1 MIEPHDKGTLLFV
14 RVKTRSKK
22 QSIELFE
29 SGICQVYVKAPPVH
43 GQANAEVVKVIAKRL
58 GIPIEDVRIISGR
71 KSEKKTLL
79 IEGVEPEKVL
89 ALMQK

>member
-1 MIEPHDKGTLLFV
+1 MIESHDKGTLLSV

-22 QSIELFE
+22 QGIEINE
-29 SGICQVYVKAPPVH
+29 GKICQVYVKAPPVR

-58 GIPIEDVRIISGR
+58 EIPIEDVRILSGR

-79 IEGVEPEKVL
+79 LEGVEPERAL
-89 ALMQK
+89 AMLQK

>member
-14 RVKTRSKK
+14 RVITRSKK
-22 QSIELFE
+22 QGIELNE
-29 SGICQVYVKAPPVH
+29 SGICQVYVKAPPVR

-58 GIPIEDVRIISGR
+58 GIPIEDARIISGR

-79 IEGVEPEKVL
+79 IEGVEPDRVL
-89 ALMQK
+89 AMMQK

>member
-14 RVKTRSKK
+14 RVITRSKK
-22 QSIELFE
+22 QDIELNE
-29 SGICQVYVKAPPVH
+29 EKICQVYVKAPPVR

-58 GIPIEDVRIISGR
+58 GISIEDVHIISGR

-79 IEGVEPEKVL
+79 IEGVEPDRVL
-89 ALMQK
+89 AKMQK

>member
-1 MIEPHDKGTLLFV
+1 MIESHDKGTLLSV

-22 QSIELFE
+22 QGIEINE
-29 SGICQVYVKAPPVH
+29 MGICQVYVKAPPIR

-58 GIPIEDVRIISGR
+58 EIPIEDVRILSGR

-79 IEGVEPEKVL
+79 IEGVEPERAL
-89 ALMQK
+89 AMLQK